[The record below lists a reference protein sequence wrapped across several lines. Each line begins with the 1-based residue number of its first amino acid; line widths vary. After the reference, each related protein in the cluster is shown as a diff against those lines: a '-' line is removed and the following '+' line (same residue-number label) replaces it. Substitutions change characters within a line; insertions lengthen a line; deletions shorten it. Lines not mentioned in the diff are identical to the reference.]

1 MDADL
6 VASGRYAR
14 IETHGRRT
22 GAVRTVTVGYV
33 DDPAAVPP
41 APPAAPTAIL
51 VASGASDSAW
61 AANLVDEPACRVTI
75 GARSFDGVAEPL
87 ERADHGRAV
96 AALILRYGTPA
107 EGLGTGPS
115 FRIWL
120 RPDAG
125 GPR

>member
-1 MDADL
+1 MDAEL

-33 DDPAAVPP
+33 DDPAA
-41 APPAAPTAIL
+41 APTAIL

-61 AANLVDEPACRVTI
+61 AANLVEEPACRVTI

-107 EGLGTGPS
+107 ENLGTGPS
-115 FRIWL
+115 FRIRL
-120 RPDAG
+120 SPDAG